1 MIYQVNPP
9 KPILNS
15 KFKIMNYELLQYA
28 FFRNALAGV
37 ALISIACAVIGVYV
51 VTRRMVFIAGGITH
65 TCFGGLGLGYFMGWN
80 PLLTAAVFAIAGSL
94 GVDAMARWRV
104 RQDSAIAVVW
114 ALGMALGILFV
125 FLTPGYVP
133 ELNSFLFGNVLNI
146 TCADLW
152 AFAIFAFAA
161 VGIYLLFG
169 KTIVAVSFDENFA
182 RTRHLPV
189 RFINIMMMVMV
200 SVGIVLTIK
209 MIGVM
214 LLMSLVSLP
223 QLTAERLTHSYR
235 RMMLISGIVSLIGCI
250 GGLWLSVL
258 IDVPASA
265 VIVILLTLL
274 YALTLLKK

>member
-1 MIYQVNPP
+1 
-9 KPILNS
+9 
-15 KFKIMNYELLQYA
+15 MNYELLQYA
-28 FFRNALAGV
+28 FFRNALVGV

-51 VTRRMVFIAGGITH
+51 VTRRMTFIAGGITH

-80 PLLTAAVFAIAGSL
+80 PLATAAAFAVAGSL
-94 GVDAMARWRV
+94 GVDAMSRGGV

-146 TCADLW
+146 TVADLW
-152 AFAIFAFAA
+152 LFAAFAMLSVAVYAA
-161 VGIYLLFG
+161 LGRVIM
-169 KTIVAVSFDENFA
+169 AVSFDEDFA
-182 RTRHLPV
+182 RTRYLPV
-189 RFINIMMMVMV
+189 RLVNTVMMVMV
-200 SVGIVLTIK
+200 SVCIVLTIK

-214 LLMSLVSLP
+214 LLMSLISLP
-223 QLTAERLTHSYR
+223 QLVAERLTRSYR
-235 RMMLISGIVSLIGCI
+235 RMMLISGGISLIGCL

-265 VIVILLTLL
+265 VIVILLAII
-274 YALTLLKK
+274 YGLTFIKK

>member
-1 MIYQVNPP
+1 MSFDLFEY
-9 KPILNS
+9 S
-15 KFKIMNYELLQYA
+15 

-37 ALISIACAVIGVYV
+37 ALISVACAVIGVYV

-65 TCFGGLGLGYFMGWN
+65 TCFGGLGLGYFMGWS
-80 PLLTAAVFAIAGSL
+80 PIATAAAFAVAGGL

-146 TCADLW
+146 TRADLW
-152 AFAIFAFAA
+152 LFAGFSA
-161 VGIYLLFG
+161 VAVAVYLLIG
-169 KTIVAVSFDENFA
+169 KTIVAVSFDEDFA

-189 RFINIMMMVMV
+189 RFINTLMMILVA
-200 SVGIVLTIK
+200 VGIVLTIK

-214 LLMSLVSLP
+214 LLMSLLSLP
-223 QLTAERLTHSYR
+223 QLVAERLTRSYFK
-235 RMMLISGIVSLIGCI
+235 MIFISGIVYHAGCI
-250 GGLWLSVL
+250 GGLWLSVI

-265 VIVILLTLL
+265 VIVILL
-274 YALTLLKK
+274 ALFYGLSLLKRN

>member
-1 MIYQVNPP
+1 MHSELFQ
-9 KPILNS
+9 
-15 KFKIMNYELLQYA
+15 YE

-37 ALISIACAVIGVYV
+37 SLISVACALIGVYV

-80 PLLTAAVFAIAGSL
+80 PLVTAAAFAVSGGLAVNG
-94 GVDAMARWRV
+94 MARRNV
-104 RQDSAIAVVW
+104 REDSAIAVVW

-133 ELNSFLFGNVLNI
+133 ELNSFLFGNVLMI
-146 TCADLW
+146 TRMDLW
-152 AFAIFAFAA
+152 IFGGFATVSVALFAIFGR
-161 VGIYLLFG
+161 V
-169 KTIVAVSFDENFA
+169 IVAVSFDEDFA

-189 RFINIMMMVMV
+189 AAVNAVMIV
-200 SVGIVLTIK
+200 MTSVCIVLTIK

-214 LLMSLVSLP
+214 LLMSLMSLP
-223 QLTAERLTHSYR
+223 QLAAEGLTR
-235 RMMLISGIVSLIGCI
+235 RYNGMMVLSGLISLAGCI

-265 VIVILLTLL
+265 EIVIILAVAFGARAILR
-274 YALTLLKK
+274 KWR

>member
-1 MIYQVNPP
+1 
-9 KPILNS
+9 
-15 KFKIMNYELLQYA
+15 MNFELLEYA

-37 ALISIACAVIGVYV
+37 ALISVACAVIGVYV

-80 PLLTAAVFAIAGSL
+80 PLATAAAFAVAGSL

-146 TCADLW
+146 TRADLW
-152 AFAIFAFAA
+152 AFAIFSILA
-161 VGIYLLFG
+161 VGIYVAFG
-169 KTIVAVSFDENFA
+169 KVIMAVSFDEDFA
-182 RTRHLPV
+182 RTRYLPV
-189 RFINIMMMVMV
+189 RLVNTMMMVLV
-200 SVGIVLTIK
+200 AVGIVLTIK

-214 LLMSLVSLP
+214 LLMSLLSIP
-223 QLTAERLTHSYR
+223 QLVAERLTRSYI
-235 RMMLISGIVSLIGCI
+235 RMMLISGLVSLAGCI
-250 GGLWLSVL
+250 GGLWLSVI

-265 VIVILLTLL
+265 VIVILLVGF
-274 YALTLLKK
+274 YALSLLKRN

>member
-1 MIYQVNPP
+1 
-9 KPILNS
+9 
-15 KFKIMNYELLQYA
+15 MNYFSELLQYP
-28 FFRNALAGV
+28 FFCNALAGV
-37 ALISIACAVIGVYV
+37 ALISIACAVIGVYI

-65 TCFGGLGLGYFMGWN
+65 TCFGGLGLGYFMGWS
-80 PLLTAAVFAIAGSL
+80 PIATAAAFAIAGSI
-94 GVDAMARWRV
+94 GVDAMSRRKV

-146 TCADLW
+146 TRTDLW
-152 AFAIFAFAA
+152 AFAIFAALA
-161 VGIYLLFG
+161 VGIYTLLG
-169 KTIVAVSFDENFA
+169 KTIVAVSFDEDFA

-189 RFINIMMMVMV
+189 SLINTLMMVMV
-200 SVGIVLTIK
+200 SIGIVLTIK

-223 QLTAERLTHSYR
+223 QLTAERLTRSYR
-235 RMMLISGIVSLIGCI
+235 SMMLISGVVSLLGCI

-265 VIVILLTLL
+265 VIVIFLTLL
-274 YALTLLKK
+274 YALTFLKRN

>member
-1 MIYQVNPP
+1 MIHLP
-9 KPILNS
+9 KVYS
-15 KFKIMNYELLQYA
+15 KFKIMNCELLQYP

-37 ALISIACAVIGVYV
+37 VLISIACAVIGVYI

-65 TCFGGLGLGYFMGWN
+65 TCFGGLGFGYFMGWN
-80 PLLTAAVFAIAGSL
+80 PLLTAAGFAIAGSL
-94 GVDAMARWRV
+94 GVDAMAKWRV

-114 ALGMALGILFV
+114 AVGMALGILFV

-146 TCADLW
+146 TRSDLW
-152 AFAIFAFAA
+152 AFAIFAALA
-161 VGIYLLFG
+161 VGIYLLLG
-169 KTIVAVSFDENFA
+169 KTIVAVSFDEDFA

-189 RFINIMMMVMV
+189 RFINILMMMMVA
-200 SVGIVLTIK
+200 VGIVLTIK

-223 QLTAERLTHSYR
+223 QLAAERLTHSYLN
-235 RMMLISGIVSLIGCI
+235 MILISGAVSLIGCI

-265 VIVILLTLL
+265 IIVILLALL
-274 YALTLLKK
+274 YALTFLKK

>member
-1 MIYQVNPP
+1 
-9 KPILNS
+9 
-15 KFKIMNYELLQYA
+15 MNFELLEYA

-37 ALISIACAVIGVYV
+37 ALISVACAVIGVYV

-65 TCFGGLGLGYFMGWN
+65 TCFGGLGLGYFMGWS
-80 PLLTAAVFAIAGSL
+80 PIATAAAFAIAGSL
-94 GVDAMARWRV
+94 GVDALSRWRV

-133 ELNSFLFGNVLNI
+133 ELNSFLFGNVLTI
-146 TCADLW
+146 TRSDLW
-152 AFAIFAFAA
+152 LFAAFSVLA
-161 VGIYLLFG
+161 VGIYALFG
-169 KTIVAVSFDENFA
+169 KTIVAVSFDEDFA

-189 RFINIMMMVMV
+189 QLVNTVMMVMV
-200 SVGIVLTIK
+200 SVGIVLAIK

-223 QLTAERLTHSYR
+223 QLVAERLTRSYFK
-235 RMMLISGIVSLIGCI
+235 MMIISGLVSLVGCI

-265 VIVILLTLL
+265 VIVILL
-274 YALTLLKK
+274 ALFYCISLLKRN

>member
-1 MIYQVNPP
+1 
-9 KPILNS
+9 
-15 KFKIMNYELLQYA
+15 MNYELLQYA

-37 ALISIACAVIGVYV
+37 ALISVTCAVIGVYV
-51 VTRRMVFIAGGITH
+51 VTRRMTFIAGGITH

-80 PLLTAAVFAIAGSL
+80 PLATAAAFAVAGSL
-94 GVDAMARWRV
+94 GIDAMSRWRV

-146 TCADLW
+146 TLTDLW
-152 AFAIFAFAA
+152 IFAAFAVLVIALYSAF
-161 VGIYLLFG
+161 GRI
-169 KTIVAVSFDENFA
+169 IMAVSFDEDFA
-182 RTRHLPV
+182 RTRHMPV
-189 RFINIMMMVMV
+189 RLVNAVMMVLV
-200 SVGIVLTIK
+200 SVCIVLTIK

-214 LLMSLVSLP
+214 LLMSLISLP
-223 QLTAERLTHSYR
+223 QLVAERLTHSYP
-235 RMMLISGIVSLIGCI
+235 RMMFISGVVSLLGCL

-265 VIVILLTLL
+265 VIVILLAIF
-274 YALTLLKK
+274 YALSLVAKR

>member
-1 MIYQVNPP
+1 
-9 KPILNS
+9 
-15 KFKIMNYELLQYA
+15 MNYELLQYA

-37 ALISIACAVIGVYV
+37 ALISVACAVIGVYV
-51 VTRRMVFIAGGITH
+51 VTRRMTFIAGGITH

-80 PLLTAAVFAIAGSL
+80 PLLTAGAFAVAGSL
-94 GVDAMARWRV
+94 GVDAMSRGRV

-146 TCADLW
+146 TRTDLW
-152 AFAIFAFAA
+152 IFAAFS
-161 VGIYLLFG
+161 LLSVALYSAFG
-169 KTIVAVSFDENFA
+169 KVIIAVSFDEDFA

-189 RFINIMMMVMV
+189 RLVNTVMMVMV
-200 SVGIVLTIK
+200 SVCIVLTIK

-214 LLMSLVSLP
+214 LLMSLISLP
-223 QLTAERLTHSYR
+223 QLVSERLTRSYS
-235 RMMLISGIVSLIGCI
+235 RMMIVSGIVSLIGCV

-265 VIVILLTLL
+265 VIVILL
-274 YALTLLKK
+274 ALFYGISLFKRS

>member
-1 MIYQVNPP
+1 
-9 KPILNS
+9 
-15 KFKIMNYELLQYA
+15 MNYELLEYA

-37 ALISIACAVIGVYV
+37 VLISVACAVIGVYV

-80 PLLTAAVFAIAGSL
+80 PLATAAVFAIAGSL
-94 GVDAMARWRV
+94 GVDAMGRWRV

-146 TCADLW
+146 TRVDLW
-152 AFAIFAFAA
+152 AFAIFSLVA
-161 VGIYLLFG
+161 VGIYAVFG
-169 KTIVAVSFDENFA
+169 RVIVAVSFDEDFA
-182 RTRHLPV
+182 RTRYLPV
-189 RFINIMMMVMV
+189 RLVNTVMMVLV

-214 LLMSLVSLP
+214 LLMSLLSIP
-223 QLTAERLTHSYR
+223 QLVAERLTRSYSK
-235 RMMLISGIVSLIGCI
+235 MMLISGLVSLAGCI
-250 GGLWLSVL
+250 GGLWLSVI

-265 VIVILLTLL
+265 VIVILLVLF
-274 YALTLLKK
+274 YALSLIKRN

>member
-1 MIYQVNPP
+1 
-9 KPILNS
+9 
-15 KFKIMNYELLQYA
+15 MNYELFQYA

-65 TCFGGLGLGYFMGWN
+65 TCFGGLGLGYFMGWS
-80 PLLTAAVFAIAGSL
+80 PIATAAAFAIAGSL
-94 GVDAMARWRV
+94 GVDAMSRWRV

-146 TCADLW
+146 TRSDLW
-152 AFAIFAFAA
+152 LFAAFSVIA
-161 VGIYLLFG
+161 VGIYVLFG
-169 KTIVAVSFDENFA
+169 KTIVAVSFDEDFA

-189 RFINIMMMVMV
+189 QLVNTVMMVMV
-200 SVGIVLTIK
+200 SVGIVLAIK

-214 LLMSLVSLP
+214 LLISLLSLP
-223 QLTAERLTHSYR
+223 QLVAERLTRSYFK
-235 RMMLISGIVSLIGCI
+235 MMIISGLVSLAGCI
-250 GGLWLSVL
+250 GGLWISVL

-265 VIVILLTLL
+265 VIVILLAFF
-274 YALTLLKK
+274 YALSLLKK

>member
-1 MIYQVNPP
+1 MT
-9 KPILNS
+9 
-15 KFKIMNYELLQYA
+15 ELLQYA

-37 ALISIACAVIGVYV
+37 ALISVACAVIGVYV

-80 PLLTAAVFAIAGSL
+80 PLATAAAFAIAGSL
-94 GVDAMARWRV
+94 GVDAMSRWRV

-114 ALGMALGILFV
+114 AVGMALGILFV

-146 TCADLW
+146 TRADLW
-152 AFAIFAFAA
+152 AFAIFAVLA
-161 VGIYLLFG
+161 VGIYALFG
-169 KTIVAVSFDENFA
+169 KTIVAVSFDEDFA

-189 RFINIMMMVMV
+189 SLINILMMVMV

-223 QLTAERLTHSYR
+223 QLVAERLTRSYS
-235 RMMLISGIVSLIGCI
+235 RMMLISCIVSLLGCI
-250 GGLWLSVL
+250 GGLWLSVI

-265 VIVILLTLL
+265 VIVILLAIL
-274 YALTLLKK
+274 YALSFLKK

>member
-1 MIYQVNPP
+1 
-9 KPILNS
+9 
-15 KFKIMNYELLQYA
+15 MNFELLEYV

-37 ALISIACAVIGVYV
+37 TLISVACAVIGVYV
-51 VTRRMVFIAGGITH
+51 VTRRMTFIAGGITH

-80 PLLTAAVFAIAGSL
+80 PLVTAGVFAVAGSL
-94 GVDAMARWRV
+94 GVDAMSRGRV

-146 TCADLW
+146 TAADLW
-152 AFAIFAFAA
+152 IFAAFS
-161 VGIYLLFG
+161 LLSVALYSAFG
-169 KTIVAVSFDENFA
+169 KVIVAVSFDEDFA

-189 RFINIMMMVMV
+189 RLVNTLMMVMV
-200 SVGIVLTIK
+200 SVCIVLTIK

-214 LLMSLVSLP
+214 LLMSLISLP
-223 QLTAERLTHSYR
+223 QLVAERLTRSYT
-235 RMMLISGIVSLIGCI
+235 RMMIVSGIVSLVGCV

-265 VIVILLTLL
+265 VIVILL
-274 YALTLLKK
+274 ALFYGISLFKRS